1 MTTRRQRP
9 LTGSA
14 LPTRALRV
22 ALVSEG
28 AYPYCAGGVSL
39 WIDQLV
45 RGVAG
50 HAFTVV
56 ALTVDGSERPTWPVP
71 ANVEV
76 VNLPLWGRLPRRP
89 RGRPRD
95 FAAAHEAFLRSF
107 IPYAEGGADVVLAAL
122 RRLFELAQNSDV
134 CSALVSNDSVDRLMA
149 VAADAGYPLSLR
161 DAVTATDLLEHLLR
175 PLSHP
180 PIQVDVC
187 HLAMNG
193 PSALVGMAA
202 KWAHGTSLMMSEHG
216 VYLRERYLAAV
227 GTHRSH
233 AVERL
238 LLGFHRALACAAY
251 RCCDALAPHSAY
263 NRRWQLRN
271 GADEERVRTMYNGI
285 DPAIFPVAGAEP
297 AEPTIVF
304 VGRIDPL
311 KDLHTLIRAF
321 RIVRGEL
328 PEARLRM
335 FGPVPPVNRDYHTSC
350 LDLVDRLGLSGAAVF
365 EGRIPNQVDAFHQ
378 GHLVGLTSVSEGF
391 PFSLMEG
398 MSTGRPPVC
407 TDVGGVP
414 EAVGDAGIVVP
425 PRDHAAFADA
435 CLGLLTDGELRRR
448 LGRLARQRVLE
459 NFTLQRWNDGY
470 HARYAELALAGRSG

>member
-1 MTTRRQRP
+1 MTTCRRAP
-9 LTGSA
+9 VTGA
-14 LPTRALRV
+14 ATPARAPRV
-22 ALVSEG
+22 TLVAEG

-50 HAFTVV
+50 YAFTVV
-56 ALTVDGSERPTWPVP
+56 ALTVDGSERPGWPVP
-71 ANVEV
+71 AGVEV
-76 VNLPLWGRLPRRP
+76 VNLPLWGPRPRRP
-89 RGRPRD
+89 RGRPRGIAD
-95 FAAAHEAFLRSF
+95 AHEAFLRSF
-107 IPYAEGGADVVLAAL
+107 IPTADGGADAMLAAL
-122 RRLFELAQNSDV
+122 RRLFELAQSADL
-134 CSALVSNDSVDRLMA
+134 CSALVANDAVDRLMA
-149 VAADAGYPLSLR
+149 VAADAGHPLSLR

-180 PIQVDVC
+180 PVRTDVC

-202 KWAHGTSLMMSEHG
+202 KWAHGTPLMMSEHG
-216 VYLRERYLAAV
+216 VYLRERYLGAIEEQAPPAV
-227 GTHRSH
+227 K
-233 AVERL
+233 RL
-238 LLGFHRALACAAY
+238 LLAFHRALTGAAY

-271 GADEERVRTMYNGI
+271 GADEGRVRTMYNGI
-285 DPAIFPVAGAEP
+285 DPEVFPVAPGEP
-297 AEPTIVF
+297 DEPTIVF
-304 VGRIDPL
+304 VGRVDPL

-321 RIVRGEL
+321 RIVRSEL
-328 PEARLRM
+328 PEARLRV
-335 FGPVPPVNRDYHTSC
+335 FGPVPLVNRGYHAGC

-365 EGRIPNQVDAFHQ
+365 EGRIPHQVDAFHQ
-378 GHLVGLTSVSEGF
+378 GHLVALTSVSEGF

-414 EAVGDAGIVVP
+414 EAVGDAGIMVP
-425 PRDHAAFADA
+425 PRDCAAFAGA
-435 CLGLLTDGELRRR
+435 CLRLLTDGELRRR

-459 NFTLQRWNDGY
+459 NFTLRRWNDGY
-470 HARYAELALAGRSG
+470 RARYAELAARSRSG

>member
-1 MTTRRQRP
+1 M
-9 LTGSA
+9 
-14 LPTRALRV
+14 RV

-28 AYPYCAGGVSL
+28 SYPYSAGGVSL

-45 RGVAG
+45 RGAAG

-71 ANVEV
+71 ANAEV
-76 VNLPLWGRLPRRP
+76 VNLPLWGRPPRQP
-89 RGRPRD
+89 RGRPRG

-107 IPYAEGGADVVLAAL
+107 IPFTEGGADAVLAAL
-122 RRLFELAQNSDV
+122 RRLFELAQRSAV
-134 CSALVSNDSVDRLMA
+134 CAALVANDSVDRLRA
-149 VAADAGYPLSLR
+149 VAAEAGHPLSLR
-161 DAVTATDLLEHLLR
+161 DAITATDLLEHLLR

-180 PIQVDVC
+180 PIRVDVC

-202 KWAHGTSLMMSEHG
+202 KWAHGTPLMMSEHG
-216 VYLRERYLAAV
+216 VYLREQYLSAL
-227 GTHRSH
+227 GDRRSH
-233 AVERL
+233 AVGRL
-238 LLGFHRALACAAY
+238 LLGFHRALAGAAY

-271 GADEERVRTMYNGI
+271 GADEGRVRTMYNGI
-285 DPAIFPVAGAEP
+285 DPAVFPAAGAEP
-297 AEPTIVF
+297 DEPTVVF
-304 VGRIDPL
+304 VGRVDPL

-321 RIVRGEL
+321 RIIRGEL

-335 FGPVPPVNRDYHTSC
+335 FGPVPPVNQRYHTSC
-350 LDLVDRLGLSGAAVF
+350 LELVDRLGLAGSAVF
-365 EGRIPNQVDAFHQ
+365 EGVVPNQADAFGQ
-378 GHLVGLTSVSEGF
+378 GHLVALTSVSEGF

-407 TDVGGVP
+407 TEVGGVP

-459 NFTLQRWNDGY
+459 EFTLQRWNDGY
-470 HARYAELALAGRSG
+470 RARYAELAFAGRPG